1 MWQPSCR
8 NVGEEFNSN
17 FGKGLEENK
26 EKKKKKKEEEWWQL
40 ICDNGIAE
48 MEGKK
53 KKRIVA
59 MELPKIKGERKY
71 LIGIL
76 VCQKK
81 KILWH

>member
-17 FGKGLEENK
+17 FGNGLEENK
-26 EKKKKKKEEEWWQL
+26 EKKKEEWWQL

-53 KKRIVA
+53 KK
-59 MELPKIKGERKY
+59 ELWQWS
-71 LIGIL
+71 
-76 VCQKK
+76 CQKLK
-81 KILWH
+81 ERENI